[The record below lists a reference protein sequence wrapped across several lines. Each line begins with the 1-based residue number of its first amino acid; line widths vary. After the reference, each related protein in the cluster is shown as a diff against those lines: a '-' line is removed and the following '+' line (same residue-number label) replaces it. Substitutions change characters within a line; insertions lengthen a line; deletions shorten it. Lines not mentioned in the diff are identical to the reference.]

1 MNEQYIKNVVEAGL
15 LAAGRSLGLEELAAL
30 FGESERPGT
39 AAIRA
44 SLAALEA
51 EYAGRGLELKETAS
65 GVRIQVRR
73 EFATE
78 VSRLWPERPQ
88 RYSRALL
95 ETLALIAYR
104 QPITRAEIEAVRGV
118 AVNSD
123 IVRTL
128 LNVAG
133 CAWWATG
140 NCRDGRNCWAPR
152 ASSRLLRA
160 AHRR

>member
-15 LAAGRSLGLEELAAL
+15 LAAGRSLGREELAAL

-51 EYAGRGLELKETAS
+51 DYAGRGLELKETAS

-73 EFATE
+73 EFANE
-78 VSRLWPERPQ
+78 VTRLRPERPQ

-104 QPITRAEIEAVRGV
+104 QPSTRAESEGGRGV
-118 AVNSD
+118 PED
-123 IVRTL
+123 YD
-128 LNVAG
+128 
-133 CAWWATG
+133 TG
-140 NCRDGRNCWAPR
+140 
-152 ASSRLLRA
+152 RLLLDHGWCRVGGT
-160 AHRR
+160 RG